1 MAPFGVGVTMSLRVT
16 GPLAAI
22 LGFG

>member
-1 MAPFGVGVTMSLRVT
+1 MAPFGVGVTMSLRMT

-22 LGFG
+22 LG